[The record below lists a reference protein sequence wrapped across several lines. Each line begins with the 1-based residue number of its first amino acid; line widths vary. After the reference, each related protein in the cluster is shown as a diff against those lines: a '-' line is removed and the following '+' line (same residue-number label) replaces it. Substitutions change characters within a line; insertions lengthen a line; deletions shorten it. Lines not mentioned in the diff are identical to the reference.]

1 MFPETP
7 TYQTLFTLCT
17 DGAAKSYFTLFI
29 FTLLK
34 EAEKAEIFLF
44 SQY

>member
-17 DGAAKSYFTLFI
+17 VLQKSYFTLFI
-29 FTLLK
+29 FTLFK
-34 EAEKAEIFLF
+34 KPEIAEIFLL